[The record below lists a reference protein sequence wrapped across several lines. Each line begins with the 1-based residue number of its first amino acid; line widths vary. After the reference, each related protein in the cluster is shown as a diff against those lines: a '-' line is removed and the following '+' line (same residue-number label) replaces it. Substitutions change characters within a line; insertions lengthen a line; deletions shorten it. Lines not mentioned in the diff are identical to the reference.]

1 MVTTSGQLTIRE
13 QTKRD
18 QIRLAAQE
26 LFLERGFSGASTDA
40 ISREAGVS
48 KETLYRYFP
57 SKEELLADCLG
68 NMISNLSASHLFTAG
83 DSRPIGSHQELRIAL
98 LELGSG
104 FVEALMQPDYLR
116 LVRVIISEAPRLP
129 HLGDVF
135 RSAIPGT
142 VNRRV
147 GNILKRAE
155 ESDVIRI
162 ADTEAATRMFVGPLL
177 TYIMADGLL
186 SGEGQIPR
194 PTTDRI
200 EAIVD
205 LYLQAITTL

>member
-1 MVTTSGQLTIRE
+1 
-13 QTKRD
+13 
-18 QIRLAAQE
+18 
-26 LFLERGFSGASTDA
+26 
-40 ISREAGVS
+40 
-48 KETLYRYFP
+48 
-57 SKEELLADCLG
+57 
-68 NMISNLSASHLFTAG
+68 
-83 DSRPIGSHQELRIAL
+83 
-98 LELGSG
+98 
-104 FVEALMQPDYLR
+104 MQPDYLR

-135 RSAIPGT
+135 RSAVPGT
-142 VNRRV
+142 INRRV
-147 GNILKRAE
+147 RDILKKAQE
-155 ESDVIRI
+155 NDVVLI

-186 SGEGQIPR
+186 SGEGRIPQ